1 MLRILLVRHGET
13 DWNKIH
19 RLQGGGSDVP
29 LNELGLQQAENVALR
44 LKSEKLEA
52 VYSSP
57 LRRALQ
63 TARTIAGHH
72 QLGIRTLPALREID
86 VGKLEGADSTAMN
99 IRWDQLL
106 CQPDCDEVKLNGIEP
121 ILDVQK
127 RTWGAIQEI
136 SHRHSDGQ
144 VVVVSHYVAISSIV
158 CAVLDLPLSHIV
170 RLRLSPCTITAF
182 SLDASGAPR
191 LELFNDG
198 CHHRE

>member
-29 LNELGLQQAENVALR
+29 LNKLGVQQAENVALR
-44 LKSEKLEA
+44 LKNEKLDA
-52 VYSSP
+52 IYSSP
-57 LRRALQ
+57 LQRALH
-63 TARTIAGHH
+63 TARMIDEYH
-72 QLGIRTLPALREID
+72 QLEIKTLPALKEIS
-86 VGKLEGADSTAMN
+86 VGKLEGADSTVMK

-106 CQPDCDEVKLNGIEP
+106 CRPDCDEVKLNGIEP
-121 ILDVQK
+121 IIDVQK

-136 SHRHSDGQ
+136 FHRHSEGQ
-144 VVVVSHYVAISSIV
+144 VLVVSHYVAITSIV

-182 SLDASGAPR
+182 ALDADGAPR

-198 CHHRE
+198 CHHQG